1 MKKMNLKDLHLPAAI
16 FLGLLSS
23 MVLGVSSFTSAKI
36 INDSIAPLEPISM
49 LLENQE
55 KFILKHKLGELS
67 SAQIEEFLQG
77 ARGFTETSYSFSK
90 SMVRVDQSLMK
101 AGVILFLGQ
110 LVFWGLYVL
119 QRRKA

>member
-16 FLGLLSS
+16 CLGLLSS

-36 INDSIAPLEPISM
+36 VNDSIAPLEPISM

-55 KFILKHKLGELS
+55 KVILKHKLGELS
-67 SAQIEEFLQG
+67 SAQIEELLQG
-77 ARGFTETSYSFSK
+77 AREFTETSYSFSK
-90 SMVRVDQSLMK
+90 SMARVDQSLMK
-101 AGVILFLGQ
+101 AGVVLFLGQ